1 MVSNIENEFKKIVE
15 GWVNKNA
22 HTVTQGMKI
31 DSPREMLKYE
41 RKLMILLIQLGAL
54 IMVWII
60 KTRVE
65 DRDFQKIAAQKV
77 LPSKPKKNFSLKD
90 MISP

>member
-1 MVSNIENEFKKIVE
+1 MVSNIENGFKKIVD

-22 HTVTQGMKI
+22 HTVTQGTNI
-31 DSPREMLKYE
+31 DTPGGLLKFE

-65 DRDFQKIAAQKV
+65 DRNFQKIAAQEV
-77 LPSKPKKNFSLKD
+77 LPSLPKKNFISKD